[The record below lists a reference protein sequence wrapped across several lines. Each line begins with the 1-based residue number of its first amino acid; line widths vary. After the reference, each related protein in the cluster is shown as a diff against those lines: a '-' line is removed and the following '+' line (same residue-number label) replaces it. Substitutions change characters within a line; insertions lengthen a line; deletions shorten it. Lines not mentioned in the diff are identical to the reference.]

1 MIEIKHRYT
10 GAVLFSAD
18 VGNMR
23 LCVEA
28 ALTARADIRYADLTS
43 ADLTSADLG
52 YADLGA
58 ANLRSANLTYANLRS
73 ANLTYANLTSADLR
87 SADLASADLRSANL
101 TSADLRSADLTSA
114 DRTSA
119 IGARGFL
126 SIGPVGSRDDTLL
139 AVIDD
144 SGGVRISTGCF
155 SGSLADFE
163 AAVSATHGDSDH
175 GQHYRLAIALIKAK
189 LGGGV

>member
-43 ADLTSADLG
+43 ADL
-52 YADLGA
+52 
-58 ANLRSANLTYANLRS
+58 
-73 ANLTYANLTSADLR
+73 
-87 SADLASADLRSANL
+87 
-101 TSADLRSADLTSA
+101 
-114 DRTSA
+114 TSA

-163 AAVSATHGDSDH
+163 AAVSATHGDSAH

-189 LGGGV
+189 LGGAA